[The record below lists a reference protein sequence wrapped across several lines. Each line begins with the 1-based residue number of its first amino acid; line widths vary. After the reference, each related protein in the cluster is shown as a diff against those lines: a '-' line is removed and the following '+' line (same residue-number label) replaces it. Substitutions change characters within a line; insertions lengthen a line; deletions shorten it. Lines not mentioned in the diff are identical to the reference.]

1 MQLRENFLSFQSTPI
16 PRSIT
21 ELEEKHSKL
30 AVQVHKSLLA
40 YMGDKPM
47 PYPAILAQDILQKGY
62 DNPPLRDEIFALIIK
77 QLTANPRPESV
88 AKGWQVLC
96 MCVHTFPPSIEFENF
111 LLHFILERRDRG
123 RGAVVDYANFCLHSL
138 EAMLANGDGTGFV
151 PSALEILAYKQR
163 PPVLASIYLVDGNT
177 ITENL
182 PITPDLQVGNIID
195 MCTGWLDL
203 KDPRTS
209 TFGLFV
215 YDLGE
220 YDDPTIIIESSIKN
234 APFRPLI
241 RTPRP
246 LRNDE
251 YLGDVVVQ
259 VSFAFNF
266 LYYSLRFISYLCHY
280 FICSE
285 RDKSEN
291 SRLFSRRKYFYPYTM
306 EEEKMLFL
314 SV

>member
-1 MQLRENFLSFQSTPI
+1 
-16 PRSIT
+16 
-21 ELEEKHSKL
+21 
-30 AVQVHKSLLA
+30 
-40 YMGDKPM
+40 M